1 MKIKA
6 GYILREVAGNN
17 IVIPVGEERTQFNGV
32 MTLTG
37 SGAFLWKKIESG
49 VSGEDELVAAILS
62 EYEIDEATAKADVH
76 NFVQAATDK
85 GLLE

>member
-1 MKIKA
+1 MKIKD

-32 MTLTG
+32 ITLAG
-37 SGAFLWKKIESG
+37 SGAFLWKAIENG
-49 VSGEDELVAAILS
+49 TDTEEGLVDAVLS
-62 EYEIDEATAKADVH
+62 EYEIDEATAKKDVRS
-76 NFVQAATDK
+76 FIQAAMEK